1 MDSTSRHSPPILQ
14 GHWLPVKGTDN
25 GAHTHGFP
33 ERGGRLH
40 FSPSASHISGGDP
53 TAEPV
58 LMNGLSLCDYFCKGR
73 LILKAETTCEMK
85 RNRWGILE
93 LDSEGGNWGASN
105 TQLTAFSFT
114 VNV

>member
-1 MDSTSRHSPPILQ
+1 
-14 GHWLPVKGTDN
+14 
-25 GAHTHGFP
+25 
-33 ERGGRLH
+33 
-40 FSPSASHISGGDP
+40 
-53 TAEPV
+53 
-58 LMNGLSLCDYFCKGR
+58 MNGLSLCDYFCKGR

-93 LDSEGGNWGASN
+93 LDCEGGNWGASH